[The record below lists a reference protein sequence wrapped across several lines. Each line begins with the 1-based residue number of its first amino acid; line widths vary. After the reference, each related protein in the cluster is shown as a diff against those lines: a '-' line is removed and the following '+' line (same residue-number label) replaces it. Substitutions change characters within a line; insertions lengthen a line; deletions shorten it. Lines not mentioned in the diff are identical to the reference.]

1 MTGLLYMS
9 KTFQYI
15 RTRTSANTGLNFMKS
30 RRTLQQ
36 VPANTSASPKAY
48 FSKYRKTL
56 TRNSIS
62 QLSIVHCQLSII
74 NCPLKKSPET
84 VSRSGAF
91 FVCCP
96 PLSQAYRQTR
106 TLILILYIINIKQTA
121 FPRRRILFRIAPG
134 G

>member
-1 MTGLLYMS
+1 MTGLPYMS

-106 TLILILYIINIKQTA
+106 TFSLILYIINIKQTA
-121 FPRRRILFRIAPG
+121 VRPSQDTLDYSVRH
-134 G
+134 

>member
-1 MTGLLYMS
+1 MTGLPYMS

-15 RTRTSANTGLNFMKS
+15 RTRTSANTGLNFLKS

-48 FSKYRKTL
+48 FSQYRKTL
-56 TRNSIS
+56 SSNSTPN
-62 QLSIVHCQLSII
+62 CQLSII
-74 NCPLKKSPET
+74 NCQLKKSPEA

-106 TLILILYIINIKQTA
+106 TFLFQYFILLILNKPLSPVAGYFSGLLRAAN
-121 FPRRRILFRIAPG
+121 
-134 G
+134 

>member
-1 MTGLLYMS
+1 MTGLPYMS

-15 RTRTSANTGLNFMKS
+15 RTRTSANTGLNFLKS

-48 FSKYRKTL
+48 FSQYRKTL
-56 TRNSIS
+56 SSNSTPN
-62 QLSIVHCQLSII
+62 CQLSII
-74 NCPLKKSPET
+74 NCQLKKSPEA
-84 VSRSGAF
+84 VSSSGAF

-121 FPRRRILFRIAPG
+121 VRPSEGTFSGLLRAAN
-134 G
+134 